1 MGEEF
6 CTGCKD
12 CTNNNPEDDFS
23 RQANPPLTYLN
34 NPFFNNKSTNSVND
48 VTQMNN
54 ESFLNNY
61 NQIKNDTYMTTNNS
75 RLPIVELE
83 DNKIDKL
90 RSGNNNINNIN
101 DDEVEIDK
109 EKLENIQKNYSSRKI
124 TKLFRKYLE
133 LKNNSHQI
141 LRKEYSSIPS
151 SEFSFDLNNE
161 DLDVNLA
168 PEINHLYLGTKFND
182 KKDGLG
188 LEIFGDTKSKYFGI
202 FRNGKRVDAGRFVI
216 NNDEKEY
223 YYFGQVKGIYAC
235 GYGWFADGKNLTSYE
250 GMWKN
255 SMKNGYGVE
264 IYTDKSEYRGTF
276 LNGKKD
282 GIGSY
287 RWLDNSK
294 YEGEWK
300 ENKLHGYGIYTFK
313 DNSVYKGEFK
323 GNRMDGLGEFSFPGV
338 KTYIGFFHRD
348 FREGFGILIWHREN
362 KAFIGFWKNNQKN
375 GIGKFIVNDK
385 VKYGIWKE
393 DELVEKLQTKMD
405 FNRRLNNY
413 EKAYIAYFRLE
424 EYNVISNLINQYMV
438 Y

>member
-6 CTGCKD
+6 CTGCRD

-23 RQANPPLTYLN
+23 HQANPPLTNFN
-34 NPFFNNKSTNSVND
+34 NPFFNNKSSNSVND
-48 VTQMNN
+48 VAQVNN

-61 NQIKNDTYMTTNNS
+61 NNYNQNKNDTYITTNNS
-75 RLPIVELE
+75 RLPIELE
-83 DNKIDKL
+83 DNKNYKL
-90 RSGNNNINNIN
+90 RAANNANN
-101 DDEVEIDK
+101 DEVEIDK
-109 EKLENIQKNYSSRKI
+109 EKLENIQKNYYSRKI
-124 TKLFRKYLE
+124 TKMFRKYIE

-141 LRKEYSSIPS
+141 LCKEYSSIPS
-151 SEFSFDLNNE
+151 SEYIFNLNSE

-168 PEINHLYLGTKFND
+168 PEINCLYLGTKFND

-202 FRNGKRVDAGRFVI
+202 FRNGKRVDAGQFVI

-223 YYFGQVKGIYAC
+223 YYKGQIKGIYAW
-235 GYGWFADGKNLTSYE
+235 GYGWFSDERNLTSYE
-250 GMWKN
+250 GMWQN
-255 SMKNGYGVE
+255 SMKNGYGIE

-282 GIGSY
+282 GIGTY

-300 ENKLHGYGIYTFK
+300 ENKLDGYGIYTFK

-323 GNRMDGLGEFSFPGV
+323 GNRMSGIGEFSFPGV
-338 KTYIGFFHRD
+338 KTYIGYFHRD
-348 FREGFGILIWHREN
+348 CREGFGILVWHRDN

-375 GIGKFIVNDK
+375 GLGKFIVNNK

-393 DELVEKLQTKMD
+393 DELVEKLQTKLD
-405 FNRRLNNY
+405 FNKRLNNY

-424 EYNVISNLINQYMV
+424 EFNVVENLMNQYMI